1 MVDPD
6 EESPIIAGD
15 KLAIVFKK
23 QAKGGLAVE
32 YRKNG
37 AAFYTQ
43 DTTHFGCHTATSV
56 KSNCKLDADNYFPMV
71 IFTGFYTGQSAPIK
85 DVTLLVD

>member
-1 MVDPD
+1 MVNPD

-43 DTTHFGCHTATSV
+43 DTTHFGCRPPV
-56 KSNCKLDADNYFPMV
+56 KSNCKLDADSYFPMV